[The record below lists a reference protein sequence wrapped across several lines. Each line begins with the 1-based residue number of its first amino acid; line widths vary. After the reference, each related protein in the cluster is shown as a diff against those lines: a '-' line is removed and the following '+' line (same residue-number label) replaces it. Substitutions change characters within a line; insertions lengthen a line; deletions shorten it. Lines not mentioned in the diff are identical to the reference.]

1 MSEPQEIIPI
11 QKDALL
17 GAVSDL
23 FAQGYRMVQIGCTT
37 LENAYE
43 LNYSFDKDYHFKNL
57 RVTVNKEE
65 EIQSISVIYPNAFL
79 YENEIHDLFGITIKN
94 MSVDY
99 KGTLYRTAMKTPFS
113 IENLP
118 KPEPPKQPKHVPK
131 QPAGDSRQ
139 QAEGVKQPAAEPG
152 LQTEGSHQQQKNS
165 QPQKDAKE

>member
-11 QKDALL
+11 EKDALL

-43 LNYSFDKDYHFKNL
+43 LNYSFDKDYLFKNL
-57 RVTVNKEE
+57 RVTAKPED

-79 YENEIHDLFGITIKN
+79 YENEIHDLFGIKIKN

-99 KGTLYRTAMKTPFS
+99 KGAFYRTTIKVPFS
-113 IENLP
+113 IGNLP
-118 KPEPPKQPKHVPK
+118 KPAPPKVPK
-131 QPAGDSRQ
+131 EAPRQ
-139 QAEGVKQPAAEPG
+139 QTEVSNQQPEN
-152 LQTEGSHQQQKNS
+152 Q
-165 QPQKDAKE
+165 QPQQEVKE

>member
-11 QKDALL
+11 EKEALL

-23 FAQGYRMVQIGCTT
+23 FARGYRMVQIGCTT

-57 RVTVNKEE
+57 RVTAQRED

-79 YENEIHDLFGITIKN
+79 YENEIHDLFGIKIKN

-99 KGTLYRTAMKTPFS
+99 KGAFYRTAIKTPFS

-118 KPEPPKQPKHVPK
+118 KPEPPKQPKEAPK
-131 QPAGDSRQ
+131 QPVEDSKQ
-139 QAEGVKQPAAEPG
+139 QAAA
-152 LQTEGSHQQQKNS
+152 QNQQKES
-165 QPQKDAKE
+165 KE

>member
-57 RVTVNKEE
+57 RVTAQRED

-79 YENEIHDLFGITIKN
+79 YENEIHDLFGIKIKN

-99 KGTLYRTAMKTPFS
+99 KGAFYRTAIKTPFS

-118 KPEPPKQPKHVPK
+118 KPEPPKQPKEAPK
-131 QPAGDSRQ
+131 QPVEDSKQ
-139 QAEGVKQPAAEPG
+139 QAVAQN
-152 LQTEGSHQQQKNS
+152 QQKEI
-165 QPQKDAKE
+165 KE

>member
-11 QKDALL
+11 EKDALL
-17 GAVSDL
+17 GAVSDM

-57 RVTVNKEE
+57 RVTAQRED

-79 YENEIHDLFGITIKN
+79 YENEIHDLFGIKIKN

-99 KGTLYRTAMKTPFS
+99 KGAFYRTTIKVPFS
-113 IENLP
+113 IGNLP
-118 KPEPPKQPKHVPK
+118 KPAPPKVPK
-131 QPAGDSRQ
+131 EAP
-139 QAEGVKQPAAEPG
+139 KQ
-152 LQTEGSHQQQKNS
+152 QTEVSNQQPENQ
-165 QPQKDAKE
+165 QPQQEVKE

>member
-11 QKDALL
+11 EKDALL

-57 RVTVNKEE
+57 RITAKPED

-79 YENEIHDLFGITIKN
+79 YENEIHDLFGIKIKN
-94 MSVDY
+94 ISVDY
-99 KGTLYRTAMKTPFS
+99 KGTLYRTAIKTPFS
-113 IENLP
+113 IDNLP
-118 KPEPPKQPKHVPK
+118 KPEPPKVPK
-131 QPAGDSRQ
+131 EAPTQ
-139 QAEGVKQPAAEPG
+139 
-152 LQTEGSHQQQKNS
+152 QTEVSNQQPENQ
-165 QPQKDAKE
+165 QPQQEVKE

>member
-57 RVTVNKEE
+57 RVTAQRED

-79 YENEIHDLFGITIKN
+79 YENEIHDLFGIKIKN

-99 KGTLYRTAMKTPFS
+99 KGAFYRTAIKTPFS

-118 KPEPPKQPKHVPK
+118 KPEPPKQPKEAPK
-131 QPAGDSRQ
+131 QPEEDSKQ
-139 QAEGVKQPAAEPG
+139 QAAA
-152 LQTEGSHQQQKNS
+152 QKQQKEN
-165 QPQKDAKE
+165 KE